1 MTDQQKIE
9 LAYSTDSFK
18 WDRLSQKERLFLIER
33 WEKEDVYP
41 YGRSNSKRPF
51 RKLGHYLQ
59 KRAIELELT

>member
-33 WEKEDVYP
+33 WEKEDAYP
-41 YGRSNSKRPF
+41 YGRSNSKRP
-51 RKLGHYLQ
+51 
-59 KRAIELELT
+59 LESWATTYRRERLN